1 MSVERAEEHDPVDE
15 DVYTMAEAAR
25 LKGVSYHT
33 VSRAVRRGTLPA
45 RRLGRMALISADEL
59 RTWRPMIER
68 APKKYRRREPDL
80 NASPALVDL
89 ASGERVAL
97 ARHLGALLEVVRG
110 SSALPV
116 DQFLPLA
123 CERIAGLLGLDRA
136 AIWVADD
143 ESGMARRVAAHGIQD
158 GDDVRPI
165 RELVA
170 GRNGFA
176 ASLQAGGLVHGVL
189 TGERAGLAKLSPEDL
204 AMAQSVADLAGL
216 AMAADRCRD

>member
-1 MSVERAEEHDPVDE
+1 MV
-15 DVYTMAEAAR
+15 
-25 LKGVSYHT
+25 
-33 VSRAVRRGTLPA
+33 
-45 RRLGRMALISADEL
+45 
-59 RTWRPMIER
+59 ER

-80 NASPALVDL
+80 GASPALVDL

-97 ARHLGALLEVVRG
+97 ARHLGALIEVVRG
-110 SSALPV
+110 ASALPIE
-116 DQFLPLA
+116 QFLPMA

-136 AIWVADD
+136 TIWVADD
-143 ESGMARRVAAHGIQD
+143 DGMVRRVAAHGIQE
-158 GDDVRPI
+158 GPDVRQI

-170 GRNGFA
+170 GRNGFT

-189 TGERAGLAKLSPEDL
+189 VGEREGTVKLNAEDL

>member
-1 MSVERAEEHDPVDE
+1 MSIGPATADTADE

-59 RTWRPMIER
+59 RAWRPMVER

-80 NASPALVDL
+80 GASPALVDL

-110 SSALPV
+110 ASALPLE
-116 DQFLPLA
+116 QFLPLA
-123 CERIAGLLGLDRA
+123 CERISGLLGLDSA
-136 AIWVADD
+136 AVWVADD
-143 ESGMARRVAAHGIQD
+143 DGMARRVATHGIQD
-158 GDDVRPI
+158 GPDVRHV
-165 RELVA
+165 REIVPS
-170 GRNGFA
+170 RDGFS

-189 TGERAGLAKLSPEDL
+189 TGEREGTVKLSPEDL
-204 AMAQSVADLAGL
+204 AMAQAIADLAGL
-216 AMAADRCRD
+216 AMAADRCRS